1 MECFF
6 LVATYGTI
14 SESTKHTFYS
24 SSTISMQINSF
35 EYDLQIKLFDK
46 TNKKWILTKKGEQIY
61 KLVNNIMTTFKQ
73 LYDTKKLKL
82 KPYLTKIIKKIKLIK
97 WKVFARLLNTDP
109 LRMPKNLGL
118 AKQHFQSK

>member
-46 TNKKWILTKKGEQIY
+46 TNKKWILTKKGAKIY
-61 KLVNNIMTTFKQ
+61 KIA
-73 LYDTKKLKL
+73 
-82 KPYLTKIIKKIKLIK
+82 KKILYEFEQFYQQKSNINIK
-97 WKVFARLLNTDP
+97 TRVNMDAI
-109 LRMPKNLGL
+109 
-118 AKQHFQSK
+118 